1 MKTLLAIAI
10 MLLPGAAWAGSQCQY
25 IGSQLY
31 CSDDSGG
38 TINGSHIGNTDYYTG
53 TTGDGRSWQKSCYNI
68 GTTRYCD

>member
-1 MKTLLAIAI
+1 MRLAIAI
-10 MLLPGAAWAGSQCQY
+10 ILTCMASAAWAGSQCQY

-38 TINGSHIGNTDYYTG
+38 TVNGSRIGNTDYYTG
-53 TTGDGRSWQKSCYNI
+53 TDGNGRSWQKSCYYI